1 MYNLVKN
8 LIMKRIQLIFQE
20 ILKFIFLFLLSFIW
34 LRYALRKLW
43 LAVLLSALIS
53 SCIILIIHFINRK
66 KEYKN
71 GLKMK
76 EKEEAEDMFF
86 SLACSSNPIDFFAKL
101 ASKKHKNISKHKNY
115 IVVNHEDLGVK
126 TVLYADLSFDG
137 LTKSRLMEIYSK
149 IKKEKATK
157 IVVCCMSITDNQL
170 NNFCKNFKE
179 NFLLL
184 DEYATYQRLYKFYDC
199 FPEKTHK
206 YNRSAKMGFK
216 DFIAYSFNK
225 KRTKG
230 YLFSALILILSGLFV
245 RTTIYYC
252 IIASLLIVFAFISQF
267 NPYYNPKSETEVL

>member
-1 MYNLVKN
+1 MRRV
-8 LIMKRIQLIFQE
+8 QLIFQE
-20 ILKFIFLFLLSFIW
+20 VLKFIFVFLLSFIW

-43 LAVLLSALIS
+43 LAFLLSALIS
-53 SCIILIIHFINRK
+53 SFIILIIYFINRK
-66 KEYKN
+66 KKHKY

-101 ASKKHKNISKHKNY
+101 ASKRHKNISKHKSY
-115 IVVNHEDLGVK
+115 IVINYEELGVK
-126 TVLYADLSFDG
+126 TVLFADLSLDD

-149 IKKEKATK
+149 IKKENATK
-157 IVVCCMSITDNQL
+157 IVVCCMKITDNQL
-170 NNFCKNFKE
+170 DNFCKNFKE
-179 NFLLL
+179 KFILL
-184 DEYATYQRLYKFYDC
+184 DEYSTYQRLYKFYDC

-206 YNRSAKMGFK
+206 YNRGAKMGFK

-267 NPYYNPKSETEVL
+267 NPYYNQKSETEVL